1 MANNKNR
8 QAIFTAHCHAFHLLE
23 VAVFQAYVR
32 NPGNLNMTYTRHPKN
47 RSETA
52 THENANKEEF
62 HSHKYARV
70 IISQAWL
77 IIPNLRYRL

>member
-23 VAVFQAYVR
+23 VAVFQAYVV
-32 NPGNLNMTYTRHPKN
+32 NPGNLNTAYTVLPRNK
-47 RSETA
+47 SVTA

-62 HSHKYARV
+62 HLHKYARV
-70 IISQAWL
+70 ITSHA
-77 IIPNLRYRL
+77 

>member
-8 QAIFTAHCHAFHLLE
+8 QAIFTAHCHVFLFLE

-47 RSETA
+47 RSETV

-70 IISQAWL
+70 ITSHA
-77 IIPNLRYRL
+77 